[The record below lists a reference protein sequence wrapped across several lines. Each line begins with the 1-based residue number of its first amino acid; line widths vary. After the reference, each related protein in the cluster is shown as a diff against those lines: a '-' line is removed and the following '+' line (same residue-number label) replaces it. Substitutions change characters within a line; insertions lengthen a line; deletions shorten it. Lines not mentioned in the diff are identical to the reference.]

1 MNSFDYLILI
11 LLAISAFSGFKSGLI
26 QSVFKT
32 IGYIAGGVAG
42 VAVAI
47 SYLDSLKSEIYLL
60 GGLIL
65 SVITFALLG
74 EFLLGRLGLLFRK
87 ALFIPPFKLIDSL
100 LGGALSVFKF
110 GVIAYLIS
118 IILVAS
124 PVALADRYITPSK
137 SYTYADTHLP
147 SSLDGLKVSINQLF
161 SFSKQE

>member
-1 MNSFDYLILI
+1 MNYFDYLILI
-11 LLAISAFSGFKSGLI
+11 LLALSAFSGFKAGLI
-26 QSVFKT
+26 QTVFKT
-32 IGYIAGGVAG
+32 IGYVAGGVVG
-42 VAVAI
+42 VALALN
-47 SYLDSLKSEIYLL
+47 YLDSLESEIYLL

-65 SVITFALLG
+65 SVIVFALLG

-87 ALFIPPFKLIDSL
+87 ALFIPPFKLIDSA
-100 LGGALSVFKF
+100 LGGALSVIKF

-124 PVALADRYITPSK
+124 PIALADRYITPSK

-147 SSLDGLKVSINQLF
+147 SAADDLRVSIKELF